1 MKWLYIIILVTS
13 SNIVF
18 TSYCQAQTL
27 MRVLIITGGHDF
39 EREAFFDIFDNIP
52 DVVYQELVHPEAN
65 QIFDSNLIDNFDV
78 LIFYDMVQEI
88 DDTQK
93 AAFIKVLKEGKG
105 LVFLHHSLVSY
116 QEWDE
121 FEKIIGGRYV
131 LTNINQDSSTYRH
144 DVDVPVKIVDKNHPI
159 TKGMDDF
166 VIHDE
171 VYGNYKV
178 LPSVQPLLQTTHPE
192 SGKIVGWTN
201 SYAKSRIVY
210 LQLGHDHYAY
220 ENPSYRRLI
229 KQAAVWVHEDSIQR

>member
-116 QEWDE
+116 QEWMN
-121 FEKIIGGRYV
+121 
-131 LTNINQDSSTYRH
+131 L
-144 DVDVPVKIVDKNHPI
+144 
-159 TKGMDDF
+159 
-166 VIHDE
+166 
-171 VYGNYKV
+171 
-178 LPSVQPLLQTTHPE
+178 
-192 SGKIVGWTN
+192 
-201 SYAKSRIVY
+201 
-210 LQLGHDHYAY
+210 
-220 ENPSYRRLI
+220 RR
-229 KQAAVWVHEDSIQR
+229 